1 MKKKRCLAQLPY
13 HLMVLPGA
21 VFVLLFNTST
31 WLGIALAF
39 QDFIPS
45 KGWFGSPWVGFENF
59 GLFFSLPDSYAI
71 LRNTMV
77 IAVGK
82 IAMGTFVS
90 IVFALL
96 LNELHGR
103 RLKKTI
109 QTAVYL
115 PHFISWV
122 IAASLIT
129 DVLALNGPINAL
141 LGMVGRGPV
150 YFLADSNVFRG
161 VLILTNIWKG
171 AGWSA
176 IIYIAAITAIDP
188 NLYEAAR
195 VDGAK
200 KLQEI
205 WHITLPGIRSTI
217 LTLFILEIG
226 KLLSSNFDQIFNL
239 YSPAVYDVADVL
251 DTYTYR
257 QGLESFNFSYATAAG
272 FFQNGIGFVLV
283 IISNIVVK
291 HLSSGEESLW

>member
-1 MKKKRCLAQLPY
+1 MYP
-13 HLMVLPGA
+13 
-21 VFVLLFNTST
+21 
-31 WLGIALAF
+31 
-39 QDFIPS
+39 
-45 KGWFGSPWVGFENF
+45 
-59 GLFFSLPDSYAI
+59 
-71 LRNTMV
+71 
-77 IAVGK
+77 
-82 IAMGTFVS
+82 
-90 IVFALL
+90 LL
-96 LNELHGR
+96 LR
-103 RLKKTI
+103 ISPVKRTVQTI
-109 QTAVYL
+109 SYL
-115 PHFISWV
+115 PHFVSVVVVASMVTTFLAKDGIINKI
-122 IAASLIT
+122 IAM
-129 DVLALNGPINAL
+129 
-141 LGMVGRGPV
+141 LGGSGHLFMQDPKWFRPV
-150 YFLADSNVFRG
+150 YWISN
-161 VLILTNIWKG
+161 LWQEM
-171 AGWSA
+171 GWSA